1 MIHTYYLFLLV
12 LTASGSVI
20 ATLYGPKLIARIKQY
35 FTRFK
40 RELKPAIDAT
50 TYFELL
56 SRIEAIEKRLDR
68 RQVNFKQRT
77 REEVRAYLEE
87 IKTK

>member
-1 MIHTYYLFLLV
+1 MIHLYYLITLI
-12 LTASGSVI
+12 LTAF
-20 ATLYGPKLIARIKQY
+20 AAFNAPKLISLYNTYKP
-35 FTRFK
+35 RFK
-40 RELKPAIDAT
+40 RKPRPVIDAT

-77 REEVRAYLEE
+77 REEVRIYLEE
-87 IKTK
+87 LKNK